1 MAKKTYTL
9 DEVEAMDRE
18 FLTPEIVAGVIGC
31 DPYSINV
38 QVKTD
43 PTRLGFPASMCGTR
57 VLIPKAGFL
66 RFCRG
71 VRETVIRNETVVHHE
86 TEVKLK
92 LVRPT
97 KQRYAARKAKAKAR
111 AAEPVAAPEPVEA
124 AG

>member
-38 QVKTD
+38 QVKAD
-43 PTRLGFPASMCGTR
+43 PTRLGVPASMCGTR

-71 VRETVIRNETVVHHE
+71 ERETVIRNETVVHHE

-111 AAEPVAAPEPVEA
+111 AEDPVAAPEPVEA